1 MPSMYGL
8 AGSFDL
14 GSQIYNS
21 LSKVHDEAFESPAGE
36 AAFVGRAFFGG
47 WDFDRGLG
55 IAEELSGQGRR
66 RHGRSWRGF
75 SRPETL
81 ERDACEHDRSGEPSL
96 SQGGGAGGEA
106 LLHGSWH
113 PGETAL
119 GWGWTGVAQ
128 RADGTAERPPSKAML
143 KAKRKAV
150 GHRITAGADK
160 AYDTKGHVEDLRAI
174 NVTPHVAQNNGP
186 AKIGKRRRSSIDA
199 RTTRHASYGMSQ
211 KRRKMIECIFGW
223 GKQHGTMRKAKHRG
237 VARIPGGFLL
247 NLIAYNLIRIPKL
260 VAA

>member
-1 MPSMYGL
+1 VGHDDFHQEP
-8 AGSFDL
+8 GSTAARR
-14 GSQIYNS
+14 GV
-21 LSKVHDEAFESPAGE
+21 SKVHDEAFESPAGE

-66 RHGRSWRGF
+66 RQGRRWRGF

-81 ERDACEHDRSGEPSL
+81 EETHASTTDPESRLYRKA
-96 SQGGGAGGEA
+96 AGREA
-106 LLHGSWH
+106 RLCYMGHVTMENRHGL
-113 PGETAL
+113 AVA
-119 GWGWTGVAQ
+119 GVVTK
-128 RADGTAERPPSKAML
+128 ADGTAERRASQAMR

-237 VARIPGGFLL
+237 VARIAGGFLL